1 MLIIKRLGGIVASL
15 ALALASLLFVA
26 QPASATTYITVKNS
40 VNSDAIIWVYSTTR
54 TNNANLS
61 RGESFKIYNGDGG
74 VRVAVAPYDDAVE
87 SYQYYYGG
95 SWHACHEGS
104 APSDANPTNSYSEV
118 TVRNFHSYDCDGR
131 N

>member
-1 MLIIKRLGGIVASL
+1 MSFIKRLGGIVASL
-15 ALALASLLFVA
+15 GLAAATLTLTAE
-26 QPASATTYITVKNS
+26 PAAATTWIDIKNS
-40 VNSDAIIWVYSTTR
+40 VNSDNWVQAYSITR
-54 TNNANLS
+54 TYSKNL
-61 RGESFKIYNGDGG
+61 GPGDHYTVYNGDGG
-74 VRVAVAPYDDAVE
+74 ARINIAFDNDTE